1 MAIHI
6 GNPDFEGTVMIIADT
21 EDEVTGIDTSVR
33 RPGDVCIVAA
43 DGLPTYVL
51 NASGEFVK
59 VG

>member
-21 EDEVTGIDTSVR
+21 EAEVSDIDTSTR

-51 NASGEFVK
+51 NASQEFVK